1 MHVLSVAQV
10 LLRSQQQG
18 QQRQMVRLL
27 TTQQLLPLHQHNFQ
41 RRHHMRAVSRAQTPA
56 VVHMPRCTAHATAL
70 SLGTLSGC
78 RTTALLKQPTKRVAG
93 T

>member
-1 MHVLSVAQV
+1 VRAQSLVRV

-27 TTQQLLPLHQHNFQ
+27 TTQLLLPLHQHSCQ
-41 RRHHMRAVSRAQTPA
+41 RQHHMRAVSRAQTPA
-56 VVHMPRCTAHATAL
+56 AVHMPNGTAHA
-70 SLGTLSGC
+70 SLRTLSGC
-78 RTTALLKQPTKRVAG
+78 RRTALLKQPTKRVAG